1 MHVWRPKKSV
11 NIAMYAAERLLH
23 MKLTCQIKMTPIK
36 EPNETV
42 NTTAV
47 AKHDPLLFKLA

>member
-11 NIAMYAAERLLH
+11 NIAMYAAERLRH

-36 EPNETV
+36 EPNETG

-47 AKHDPLLFKLA
+47 AKHDPVLFKLA